1 MPQSLNSQLN
11 PSPSPLVKAQPLRR
25 LFKAHCCALALALGV
40 LGGDASAAQQG
51 GGAGSARG
59 SKAEQPVRKAEKKA
73 ESLPVDEDTLR
84 VASALSQIAT
94 ALESGKLNTKEA
106 FTRIDE
112 VKKNWIKMKKGEP
125 RAAQAAKRPA
135 KQKGGAKGELPV
147 AEPIIA
153 AANEAAAARKKAA
166 RLKAAAV
173 RDANFKAAAA
183 GPRDGAKSGAA
194 PAPRKKPV
202 SVEPVA
208 AADKNLSTLVANY
221 NAAEKRLNEMVAAGA
236 ITRQNANRQL
246 EKIRNDLR
254 AASGAASQGKG
265 PEDTTR
271 YKDRERDLAREVA
284 RGLTSARDAQREL
297 SVLRRT
303 IASEQKAQ
311 KEEAKR
317 ADERLA
323 RQKKREALEKWE
335 AEQARAAAERKARQ
349 QKRANRKKKAAAQSD
364 G

>member
-1 MPQSLNSQLN
+1 M
-11 PSPSPLVKAQPLRR
+11 
-25 LFKAHCCALALALGV
+25 
-40 LGGDASAAQQG
+40 
-51 GGAGSARG
+51 
-59 SKAEQPVRKAEKKA
+59 
-73 ESLPVDEDTLR
+73 
-84 VASALSQIAT
+84 
-94 ALESGKLNTKEA
+94 
-106 FTRIDE
+106 
-112 VKKNWIKMKKGEP
+112 
-125 RAAQAAKRPA
+125 
-135 KQKGGAKGELPV
+135 
-147 AEPIIA
+147 
-153 AANEAAAARKKAA
+153 
-166 RLKAAAV
+166 
-173 RDANFKAAAA
+173 
-183 GPRDGAKSGAA
+183 A
-194 PAPRKKPV
+194 P
-202 SVEPVA
+202 